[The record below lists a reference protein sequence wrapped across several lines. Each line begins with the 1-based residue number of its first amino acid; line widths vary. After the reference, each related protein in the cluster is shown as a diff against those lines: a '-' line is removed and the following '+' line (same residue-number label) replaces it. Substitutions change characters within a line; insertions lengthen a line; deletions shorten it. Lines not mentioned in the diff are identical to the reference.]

1 LLTKRGNVPFLCA
14 LITDPVD
21 PEVYPKTFVIVKEY
35 GANHTI
41 TLIGAVG
48 LRTVPPFVMICGGGP
63 SQKFVPS
70 NDTVTYPF
78 CGKVSEANPLI
89 VPVAG
94 VKVAN
99 PTPRL
104 RKLVSHGNWIEG
116 SLVNVTAIGEAS
128 FNKMNAP

>member
-1 LLTKRGNVPFLCA
+1 MISSLSPIETAVFCTAPPSVQVFALPSVKLLTKRGNVPFLCA

-78 CGKVSEANPLI
+78 
-89 VPVAG
+89 
-94 VKVAN
+94 
-99 PTPRL
+99 
-104 RKLVSHGNWIEG
+104 
-116 SLVNVTAIGEAS
+116 
-128 FNKMNAP
+128 